1 MTRADRFRIALALT
15 AVLGASVACKPDEPQ
30 LPPAAVQLPPAVP
43 QLSPIEREAKNRG
56 ECHVIAVSQS
66 QFDPTLADEPV
77 RTISETHKA
86 GGDVVG
92 SGAVAKGAVKGAVG
106 GVVVGA
112 IAGDAGKGAAI
123 GAGAGALI
131 GGVRRRQET
140 QKMVTTTRTNPAY
153 TEYVARKDA
162 YRSSFDA
169 CMSARNAP
177 PTAN

>member
-1 MTRADRFRIALALT
+1 MTRARVPKLLLT
-15 AVLGASVACKPDEPQ
+15 ASITLISVLACKPAE
-30 LPPAAVQLPPAVP
+30 PPAP
-43 QLSPIEREAKNRG
+43 QLSPLELEAKNRG

-66 QFDPTLADEPV
+66 QFDPTLAEEPPP
-77 RTISETHKA
+77 RTLSETHKA

-92 SGAVAKGAVKGAVG
+92 SGAIAKGAAKGAVG

-131 GGVRRRQET
+131 GGVKRRQET

-153 TEYVARKDA
+153 TEYVAKKDA
-162 YRSSFDA
+162 YRASFDA
-169 CMSARNAP
+169 CMSARIAP
-177 PTAN
+177 PAAK

>member
-1 MTRADRFRIALALT
+1 VIRARRGVVA
-15 AVLGASVACKPDEPQ
+15 LGALVAILACKP
-30 LPPAAVQLPPAVP
+30 AVP
-43 QLSPIEREAKNRG
+43 ELTPLEREAKNRG

-66 QFDPTLADEPV
+66 QFDPTLAEEEPE
-77 RTISETHKA
+77 RTISETRKA

-92 SGAVAKGAVKGAVG
+92 SGAVAKGAAKGAVG
-106 GVVVGA
+106 GVLVGA

-153 TEYVARKDA
+153 TAFVGKKNA
-162 YRSSFDA
+162 YRSAFDA
-169 CMSARNAP
+169 CMNARLAPSAAQ
-177 PTAN
+177 